1 MRLSLLCTLTLA
13 VLLVLSFGNGVDA
26 TERRH
31 ERVRGVASSAVPL
44 LDASASSVTA
54 PDPRYKDNVAD
65 GWIARGAL
73 VAFNESVTAQMK
85 EDWLNSLLYAQIHC
99 RTVNGFANVL
109 DLISCI
115 ETDLSDILYWK
126 QGFYSS
132 PQSIP
137 RTPSRPLA
145 EDALSVIYSA
155 PQSLPFPE
163 PYRRL
168 ARAAMESLKVTDEA
182 YASFHNASTNGTRDV
197 FLLSVASVVNGDLA
211 VWTATYH
218 VSTRAQDYQ
227 WLWTTYPQSD
237 ASISYAMSARLQ
249 YDFRWTEERREQIRK
264 ALGNFLPQSIYSK
277 PIKL

>member
-1 MRLSLLCTLTLA
+1 MRLSFLCTLTLA
-13 VLLVLSFGNGVDA
+13 VLLALSLGVDA
-26 TERRH
+26 ADHRH
-31 ERVRGVASSAVPL
+31 ERVRGVPSSAVPL
-44 LDASASSVTA
+44 LDASASFVTA

-73 VAFNESVTAQMK
+73 VAFNESVSAQMK
-85 EDWLNSLLYAQIHC
+85 EDWLNSILYAQIHC
-99 RTVNGFANVL
+99 RTVNGFARPIGLIDCVED
-109 DLISCI
+109 DLASLLGWGQKSSTNLRPISH
-115 ETDLSDILYWK
+115 
-126 QGFYSS
+126 
-132 PQSIP
+132 
-137 RTPSRPLA
+137 TPTQPLA

-197 FLLSVASVVNGDLA
+197 FQLSVASVEKDLLT

-218 VSTRAQDYQ
+218 VSTKAQDYQ
-227 WLWTTYPQSD
+227 WLWATYPQGD
-237 ASISYAMSARLQ
+237 VAISHAVSQRLQ
-249 YDFRWTEERREQIRK
+249 VDYLWSDKRREQIRE
-264 ALGNFLPQSIYSK
+264 ALGKYLPQDIYSK